1 MKVQFGKTLERDID
15 ITRYGFNSELSPVAQ
30 HIVYIGLRN
39 IGMDSHAGD
48 TEDKHGAD
56 YVKFAGE
63 TLDKKLAALANG
75 EVRVAGTRSSD
86 PIASQMRQLALA
98 AARKA
103 LKAQHGK
110 AFKDLKSEIVTA
122 ETNKILAK
130 NEVALRKIATRMVKA
145 AAEFAVEVE
154 V

>member
-15 ITRYGFNSELSPVAQ
+15 LRQYGFNGELSPVAQ

-56 YVKFAGE
+56 YVKFAAE

-86 PIASQMRQLALA
+86 PIATDMRLLARA
-98 AARKA
+98 GTIKK

-110 AFKDLKSEIVTA
+110 DFKHLKSEVITA
-122 ETNKILAK
+122 ETNAYLTKH
-130 NEVALRKIATRMVKA
+130 EVALRKIATKRVKA
-145 AAEFAVEVE
+145 AAELVVEME
-154 V
+154 